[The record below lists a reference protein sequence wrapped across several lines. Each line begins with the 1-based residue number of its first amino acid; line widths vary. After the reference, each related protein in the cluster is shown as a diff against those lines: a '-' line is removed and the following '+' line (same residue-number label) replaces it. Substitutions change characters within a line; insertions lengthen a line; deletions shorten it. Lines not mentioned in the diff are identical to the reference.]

1 VAAFDIKYSSGAI
14 DSDSGTA
21 SCSADFDFIHP
32 LLGSGTYLLRDVMVY
47 DSSDR
52 RRMYRSHHDADLD
65 PPDSGEKIV
74 WNYDPATMADWERDA
89 DLNFDFLILTLTKAN

>member
-1 VAAFDIKYSSGAI
+1 
-14 DSDSGTA
+14 
-21 SCSADFDFIHP
+21 
-32 LLGSGTYLLRDVMVY
+32 
-47 DSSDR
+47 
-52 RRMYRSHHDADLD
+52 MYRSHHDADLD